1 MPGKQQDF
9 ETIPLSIT
17 ENHSMHWI
25 LFANGSLVPTPKIE
39 DLVRRAD
46 RLAGVDGGSRHLQ
59 ALGLIPHL
67 AVGDMDSIPPELLS
81 RYHQDGVELHQHPPR
96 KDATDLELALE
107 LALARGATRITIL
120 GGTGGR
126 LDHTL
131 GNLFLL
137 AHCLPTG
144 IPVCIMDQAQRV
156 HLVDKTLH
164 IEGEIGD
171 TLSLLPA
178 TPLVTGVTL
187 SGLEY
192 PLLEASL
199 EFGTS
204 RAMCNVF
211 AARLATVT
219 VRSGRLFVFHLDRT

>member
-1 MPGKQQDF
+1 
-9 ETIPLSIT
+9 
-17 ENHSMHWI
+17 MHWI
-25 LFANGSLVPTPKIE
+25 LFANGPFIPTPMIE
-39 DLVRRAD
+39 ELAHRAD

-59 ALGLIPHL
+59 TLGLIPHL
-67 AVGDMDSIPPELLS
+67 AVGDMDSIPGEVLS
-81 RYHQDGVELHQHPPR
+81 MYQLKGVELHRHPPR

-126 LDHTL
+126 LDHTM

-137 AHCLPTG
+137 ARCLPTS
-144 IPVCIMDQAQRV
+144 IPTCLMDQTQRIY
-156 HLVDKTLH
+156 LVDRTLS
-164 IEGEIGD
+164 IEGEFGD

-192 PLLEASL
+192 PLLEADL
-199 EFGTS
+199 VFGTS
-204 RAMCNVF
+204 WAMCNVF
-211 AARLATVT
+211 AAKSVTVT
-219 VRSGRLFVFHLDRT
+219 LRSGRLFVFHLNGT

>member
-1 MPGKQQDF
+1 
-9 ETIPLSIT
+9 
-17 ENHSMHWI
+17 MHWI
-25 LFANGSLVPTPKIE
+25 LFANGPFAPTPMIE
-39 DLVRRAD
+39 ELISRAD

-59 ALGLIPHL
+59 TLGLTPHL
-67 AVGDMDSIPPELLS
+67 AVGDMDSIPGEVLS
-81 RYHQDGVELHQHPPR
+81 MYQRIGVELHRHPPR

-126 LDHTL
+126 IDHTL

-137 AHCLPTG
+137 ARCLPTG
-144 IPVCIMDQAQRV
+144 IPTCVMDQTQRIY
-156 HLVDKTLH
+156 LVDRTLN

-187 SGLEY
+187 SGLDY

-199 EFGTS
+199 DFGTS

-211 AARLATVT
+211 AAKSVTVT
-219 VRSGRLFVFHLDRT
+219 VRSGRLFVFHLNKT

>member
-1 MPGKQQDF
+1 
-9 ETIPLSIT
+9 
-17 ENHSMHWI
+17 MHWI
-25 LFANGSLVPTPKIE
+25 LFANGHLVPTPEIE
-39 DLVRRAD
+39 NLIRCAD
-46 RLAGVDGGSRHLQ
+46 RLAGVDGGSRHLRG
-59 ALGLIPHL
+59 LGLTPHL
-67 AVGDMDSIPPELLS
+67 AVGDMDSIPRDLLAT
-81 RYHQDGVELHQHPPR
+81 YQHDGVELHLHPPR
-96 KDATDLELALE
+96 KDATDLELAME

-137 AHCLPTG
+137 ARCLPAD
-144 IPVCIMDQAQRV
+144 IAACVMDQDQCI
-156 HLVDKTLH
+156 HLVDQMLH

-187 SGLEY
+187 AGLEY
-192 PLLEASL
+192 PLLEATL

-211 AARLATVT
+211 AARRATVT
-219 VRSGRLFVFHLDRT
+219 VRSGRLFVFHLKRT